1 MKRCSKIQQVG
12 WIVIILFLCDCSFV
26 LAQKKSELDMLR
38 EERRSTQAEMKL
50 LAEQIEQYETALK
63 KISEK
68 EKLSLQAL
76 ETLERQLSIYQ
87 AVLKGLGKNQAK
99 LLQEIAL
106 TERALA
112 AAEKDLQKMK
122 EDFTRYA
129 VGIYKFG
136 VRRNEEIL
144 FSSAS
149 LNQAIVRLEYIK
161 RFEQAGKLKIL
172 DITRKKSQILA
183 LHDTLSARY
192 QENRRLMEEKL
203 RQTIAFEQR
212 KKSRE
217 QLLAELQKNKKK
229 LKEEIDVRQNRVKT
243 LTQEIR
249 RLLAL
254 EERAIQAE
262 RQRQLAEKAKSKTKS
277 ESGATSKAPSSENL
291 PAFTGEAKT
300 FEDYRGKLPWPVRNG
315 VIVRAFG
322 ENVNK
327 TLKIVTFNNGV
338 DISVTKDAEVFAVA
352 PGKVTQVSYLPTFGN
367 IVIIRHIDGF
377 ITVYASLKEVRVAKG
392 DAVQARQ
399 VIGTALSSQNGNA
412 IVHFEVWQG
421 KEKQNPE
428 TWLAKN

>member
-161 RFEQAGKLKIL
+161 RFEQAGKLKIW
-172 DITRKKSQILA
+172 TSP
-183 LHDTLSARY
+183 
-192 QENRRLMEEKL
+192 
-203 RQTIAFEQR
+203 
-212 KKSRE
+212 
-217 QLLAELQKNKKK
+217 
-229 LKEEIDVRQNRVKT
+229 
-243 LTQEIR
+243 
-249 RLLAL
+249 
-254 EERAIQAE
+254 ER
-262 RQRQLAEKAKSKTKS
+262 KAKFWRCTIRFRHAIK
-277 ESGATSKAPSSENL
+277 
-291 PAFTGEAKT
+291 
-300 FEDYRGKLPWPVRNG
+300 
-315 VIVRAFG
+315 
-322 ENVNK
+322 
-327 TLKIVTFNNGV
+327 KIG
-338 DISVTKDAEVFAVA
+338 
-352 PGKVTQVSYLPTFGN
+352 G
-367 IVIIRHIDGF
+367 
-377 ITVYASLKEVRVAKG
+377 
-392 DAVQARQ
+392 
-399 VIGTALSSQNGNA
+399 
-412 IVHFEVWQG
+412 
-421 KEKQNPE
+421 
-428 TWLAKN
+428 